1 MAITIYTYGR
11 DRGVR
16 GRQFENC
23 PVCQA
28 VWATNDAYNNCAA
41 QHHNA
46 GFANLI
52 SDLILGNQMVTIE
65 VEDVDFSE

>member
-11 DRGVR
+11 DRGIH
-16 GRQFENC
+16 GKQFESC
-23 PVCQA
+23 PICQA
-28 VWATNDAYNNCAA
+28 VWATNNAYNSCAA
-41 QHHNA
+41 QHRNT

-52 SDLILGNQMVTIE
+52 TDIILGNQMVTIE